1 MPGAFFSAGKR
12 TLSNSTRSRTRAPRG
27 KGVSSRD
34 VPAASRYDANNRTFT
49 HIVADVSVTWLS
61 IWLSGI
67 GSPELAVRKSAH
79 RGVLC
84 VNGDHIPEPTVLK
97 LEEEMPDIR
106 TSPASRFDALFE
118 QFYPE
123 LFGLVYR
130 VLGDRMETEDTLQ
143 EAFLKLSDA
152 VELQL
157 RPADEVGA
165 WLRRV
170 AVNLAFNR
178 LRSAKRA
185 RARLERVGRLERS
198 DEEPLDTELASP
210 SGSVVRQEERAAVR
224 RALAEVP
231 ERQRECLLLRHSGYS
246 YKEIAASLGIS
257 VGSVGVLL
265 ARAEHAFRT
274 HYRRQNTSP

>member
-1 MPGAFFSAGKR
+1 MAVR
-12 TLSNSTRSRTRAPRG
+12 NWVYRRG
-27 KGVSSRD
+27 
-34 VPAASRYDANNRTFT
+34 
-49 HIVADVSVTWLS
+49 
-61 IWLSGI
+61 
-67 GSPELAVRKSAH
+67 VRKSSQS
-79 RGVLC
+79 GVLSM
-84 VNGDHIPEPTVLK
+84 NGDDSTELGVLK
-97 LEEEMPDIR
+97 LEEDMPA
-106 TSPASRFDALFE
+106 SQAAPLSRFDALFA

-143 EAFLKLSDA
+143 EAFLKLADDA
-152 VELQL
+152 VLQG
-157 RPADEVGA
+157 RPDPEVGA

-185 RARLERVGRLERS
+185 QARLERVGRLERR
-198 DEEPLDTELASP
+198 DEEPTDSELLGP
-210 SGSVVRQEERAAVR
+210 SGLAMREEEREAVR

-246 YKEIAASLGIS
+246 YAEIALTLGIA

-265 ARAEHAFRT
+265 ARAEHAFRAT
-274 HYRRQNTSP
+274 YRRQTHP